1 MTPTRSKLTTSTV
14 QNKRTILLIGA
25 TVISDI
31 DGISQLKGQNVL
43 NIRF

>member
-1 MTPTRSKLTTSTV
+1 MTPTRSKLTINKV
-14 QNKRTILLIGA
+14 QNKRTILLIGD

>member
-1 MTPTRSKLTTSTV
+1 MTPTRSKLITSTA

-25 TVISDI
+25 TAISDI

>member
-1 MTPTRSKLTTSTV
+1 MTPTRSKLATSRV

>member
-1 MTPTRSKLTTSTV
+1 MTSKRGILITNTG
-14 QNKRTILLIGA
+14 QNKKTILLIGA